1 MYKRKAFTNA
11 ETILS
16 NDIRHKLEETEEL
29 INQITD
35 NKEKELALFFLEE
48 AMLHANLAITIAG
61 LNS

>member
-16 NDIRHKLEETEEL
+16 NDIRGKLEEAESL

-35 NKEKELALFFLEE
+35 NK
-48 AMLHANLAITIAG
+48 
-61 LNS
+61 

>member
-16 NDIRHKLEETEEL
+16 NDIRGKLEEAESL

-48 AMLHANLAITIAG
+48 AMLHANLAITVAG